1 MRLIELIHTTSFR
14 LAIAFL
20 VLFAVASGALFAF
33 LSWETRDFL
42 TDRTDEWLLREAG
55 TLSALDDQTIISRL
69 SARESLSAVRER
81 PISLFDPQ
89 GHLLAGSTMT
99 LPVYDVNKSNPH
111 NFATKRADERAHF
124 RGLVKRLSSG
134 NTLLIAQD
142 VGELRE
148 FNDVL
153 TNAMILGAAV
163 TAALGLLGAAFIG
176 AGSVRQIHTISDVT
190 RNIMSGDLTQRLPV
204 LGGSGDVRRLVKVVN
219 SMLDEIERLM
229 HEVKGVCDNI
239 AHDMRTPL
247 TRMLAGLERARRRA
261 VTADEYADYVD
272 GAIVETQ
279 GMLKTFSALLRIS
292 EIEDG
297 ARRAGFV
304 SVDMRTV
311 ISDAVELYEPLA
323 EEREIRLSVDFGE
336 VPVRILGDPSL
347 LFEAVGNLIDNAIKF
362 TPRGGAAKVTLE
374 GHLKRPRLT
383 VEDNGQ
389 GIPSQ
394 EKELVLKR
402 FHRGEKSRHEP
413 GNGLGLSLV
422 AAIARLH
429 RIDLSFG
436 EQKIGCKIVLEFNH
450 NEQGR
455 ALSSDTS
462 LLS

>member
-1 MRLIELIHTTSFR
+1 MRLIELVHTTSFR

-42 TDRTDEWLLREAG
+42 TDRTDEWLLREVN
-55 TLSALDDQTIISRL
+55 TFSPLDDQAITLRL
-69 SARESLSAVRER
+69 ATRESVNAVKER
-81 PISLFDPQ
+81 PISLFDPH
-89 GHLLAGSTMT
+89 GVLLAGSPMT
-99 LPVYDVNKSNPH
+99 LPAADK
-111 NFATKRADERAHF
+111 TKPGVMRS
-124 RGLVKRLSSG
+124 LPSG

-176 AGSVRQIHTISDVT
+176 AGSVRQIHTISDAT
-190 RNIMSGDLTQRLPV
+190 RNIMSGDLTQRLPA

-261 VTADEYADYVD
+261 VTADEYAEYVD

-279 GMLKTFSALLRIS
+279 SMLKTFSALLRIS

-304 SVDMRTV
+304 PVDMKTV
-311 ISDAVELYEPLA
+311 VSDAVDLYEPLA
-323 EEREIRLSVDFGE
+323 EERGVELSVDFGT
-336 VPVRILGDPSL
+336 VPLSILGDPSL
-347 LFEAVGNLIDNAIKF
+347 LFEAVGNLVDNAIKF
-362 TPRGGAAKVTLE
+362 TPRGGAVKVTLD
-374 GHLKRPRLT
+374 GHLKRPRLSVGDT
-383 VEDNGQ
+383 GP
-389 GIPSQ
+389 GIPPQ
-394 EKELVLKR
+394 EKELVLQR
-402 FHRGEKSRHEP
+402 FHRGERSRHEP

-422 AAIARLH
+422 SAIARLH
-429 RIDLSFG
+429 GIDLSLG
-436 EQKIGCKIVLEFNH
+436 EQKTGCNVILEFNSH
-450 NEQGR
+450 EQGR
-455 ALSSDTS
+455 TPGQAQPAS
-462 LLS
+462 

>member
-1 MRLIELIHTTSFR
+1 MRLIELLHTTSFR

-42 TDRTDEWLLREAG
+42 TDRTDEWLLREVN
-55 TLSALDDQTIISRL
+55 TFSPLDDQAITSRL
-69 SARESLSAVRER
+69 ATRESVNAVKER
-81 PISLFDPQ
+81 PISLFDPR
-89 GHLLAGSTMT
+89 GVLVAGSPMT
-99 LPVYDVNKSNPH
+99 LPAADKIKPDPH
-111 NFATKRADERAHF
+111 NFAALRAGKRAHF
-124 RGLVKRLSSG
+124 RGVMKSLPSG

-176 AGSVRQIHTISDVT
+176 AGSVRQIHTISDAT
-190 RNIMSGDLTQRLPV
+190 RNIMSGDLTQRLPA

-261 VTADEYADYVD
+261 VTADDYAEYVD

-279 GMLKTFSALLRIS
+279 SMLKTFSALLRIS

-304 SVDMRTV
+304 PVDMKTV
-311 ISDAVELYEPLA
+311 ISDAVDLYEPLA
-323 EEREIRLSVDFGE
+323 EERGVELSVDFGA
-336 VPVRILGDPSL
+336 VPLSILGDPSL
-347 LFEAVGNLIDNAIKF
+347 LFEAVGNLVDNAIKF
-362 TPRGGAAKVTLE
+362 TPRGGAVKITLD
-374 GHLKRPRLT
+374 GHLKRPRLS
-383 VEDNGQ
+383 VEDTGP
-389 GIPSQ
+389 GIPPQ
-394 EKELVLKR
+394 EKELVLQR
-402 FHRGEKSRHEP
+402 FHRGERSRHEP

-429 RIDLSFG
+429 GIDLSLG
-436 EQKIGCKIVLEFNH
+436 EQKSGCNVILEFNSH
-450 NEQGR
+450 EQGR
-455 ALSSDTS
+455 TLGQAQPAS
-462 LLS
+462 